1 MKELD
6 QLIEKYNLQTQ
17 NKIYF
22 GTINNYQICFK
33 VDAFSAL
40 SCVGQISC
48 FLDNRIEEI
57 NSILKDNSKE
67 LGLLNYK
74 VDDDNILIVMKA
86 FTMKGAVKNLE
97 KSLDFITNKL
107 IELGF
112 DGSKCPE
119 CGKDL
124 VESKELS
131 YLNPLVNTNFPMHV
145 CEDCY
150 NHILE
155 EENKKEEEYKNLPNN
170 YLKGTLGAFIG
181 ALLGGMAWIIVG
193 LFGYVATII
202 AFLISFLGSYGYD
215 LMKGKKN
222 KIKLLIVSIVSVFV
236 IILSTLILYIIV
248 CGSFAKFVDFLA
260 TSDGLREF
268 LVNLLLAL
276 IFGVLGIT
284 WSIFQMKKDIH
295 K

>member
-1 MKELD
+1 M
-6 QLIEKYNLQTQ
+6 
-17 NKIYF
+17 
-22 GTINNYQICFK
+22 
-33 VDAFSAL
+33 
-40 SCVGQISC
+40 
-48 FLDNRIEEI
+48 
-57 NSILKDNSKE
+57 
-67 LGLLNYK
+67 
-74 VDDDNILIVMKA
+74 
-86 FTMKGAVKNLE
+86 
-97 KSLDFITNKL
+97 DFITNKL
-107 IELGF
+107 SELGF
-112 DGSKCPE
+112 DGSKCPK
-119 CGKDL
+119 CGKEL
-124 VESKELS
+124 VNKKELN
-131 YLNPLVNTNFPMHV
+131 YLNPLINTNFSMHV

-155 EENKKEEEYKNLPNN
+155 EENKKEEEYKKSPNN

-222 KIKLLIVSIVSVFV
+222 KIKLLIVSIVSIFV
-236 IILSTLILYIIV
+236 IILSTFILYIIV

>member
-6 QLIEKYNLQTQ
+6 EIIAKYNLQTQ
-17 NKIYF
+17 NKINF
-22 GTINNYQICFK
+22 GTINNFQVCLK
-33 VDAFSAL
+33 VDAFATPA
-40 SCVGQISC
+40 CIGQIFC
-48 FLDNRIEEI
+48 FLDHRIEEI

-67 LGLLNYK
+67 LCLLNYK
-74 VDDDNILIVMKA
+74 VDNDNILIVMKA

-97 KSLDFITNKL
+97 KSLNFITNKL
-107 IELGF
+107 FELGF
-112 DGSKCPE
+112 DSSKCPE

-124 VESKELS
+124 VESKELG
-131 YLNPLVNTNFPMHV
+131 YLNLLVNTSFPMHV

-155 EENKKEEEYKNLPNN
+155 EENKKEEYKNSPNN

-193 LFGYVATII
+193 LFGYVASII

-222 KIKLLIVSIVSVFV
+222 KIKLLIVSIVSIFV
-236 IILSTLILYIIV
+236 IILSTFILYIIV
-248 CGSFAKFVDFLA
+248 CGSIAEFVDFLA
-260 TSDGLREF
+260 TSDGLRKF